1 MLSAVTSERVVVD
14 GRFELLERLGSGGM
28 GTVWRAYDLALHREV
43 ALKEV
48 RPSHSRDPDRAAML
62 RERVLVEA
70 RALARL
76 HHPNVVTVHHI
87 VDDARGE
94 HPWIVM
100 ELVRGPSLH
109 ARLADGPLAPAEA
122 AGIGRGVLAALAAA
136 HAAGICHRDVKPAN
150 VLLRED
156 GRPVLTDFGIA
167 ALFDTAGLTATGE
180 LVGSPEYIAPERLR
194 GHEGDPASDLWSLGM
209 MLYVAVEGTHPMRRD
224 TPLATLAAVL
234 DGRVPPPVRSGPL
247 TPVLGALLVSDPA
260 ARPPIPQLD
269 AMLAQAAGPDAGTGP
284 GAHRASDVQNA
295 WGSPG
300 AHRASNAWGSSDAR
314 HAAGPLSPPAG
325 PQHGGPPAGHRPGSY
340 SGPRYGSHPD
350 PHAGSRPGHHTGPPV
365 GSRAGLH
372 AGPSSGPHAGPPGA
386 LPGPQGY
393 GGPPYQTGP
402 VGQASTTDPG
412 SSAKRRSRRGRAV
425 GGAIAVA
432 VALSA
437 VGGVLLTLRPWEGQ
451 TQVATPRASFTLT
464 IPKLVLPSQPQNPS
478 QQETDPPAKIDLLTP
493 EGARQSI
500 AALQKAA
507 KTKKFV
513 QVAIY
518 GEYAIAEVRLRDD
531 PKAYDRFTYREGIVS
546 KTIGGQVTGTG
557 TDSDPARFNWDALPR
572 LLADARKT
580 LKVRK
585 PTSYYVIAE
594 SASVFNFNQPLMR
607 VYISNAYSGGG
618 YLSADRNGRILKRYP
633 S

>member
-1 MLSAVTSERVVVD
+1 MTSERVVVD

-48 RPSHSRDPDRAAML
+48 RPSHSPDPDRAAML

-109 ARLADGPLAPAEA
+109 GRLADGPLSPAEA

-150 VLLRED
+150 VLLRDD

-234 DGRVPPPVRSGPL
+234 DGRVPPPVRAGPL
-247 TPVLGALLVSDPA
+247 TPVLGALLVSDPS
-260 ARPPIPQLD
+260 ARPPIPHLD
-269 AMLAQAAGPDAGTGP
+269 AMLAQAAV
-284 GAHRASDVQNA
+284 SQ
-295 WGSPG
+295 SP
-300 AHRASNAWGSSDAR
+300 
-314 HAAGPLSPPAG
+314 SPSGAG
-325 PQHGGPPAGHRPGSY
+325 PQHGRPHAGHRPGPH
-340 SGPRYGSHPD
+340 SGPQPGSLAGPGRHPGPQIGSH
-350 PHAGSRPGHHTGPPV
+350 AGRHPGPP
-365 GSRAGLH
+365 
-372 AGPSSGPHAGPPGA
+372 SGPGAPGGPQGPLPGA
-386 LPGPQGY
+386 QGY

-402 VGQASTTDPG
+402 VGRASTTDPG
-412 SSAKRRSRRGRAV
+412 SSARRRSGRGRVA
-425 GGAIAVA
+425 GGAIAVT
-432 VALSA
+432 VALGA
-437 VGGVLLTLRPWEGQ
+437 AGGVLLTLRPWEGRA
-451 TQVATPRASFTLT
+451 QVDTPRASILRTM
-464 IPKLVLPSQPQNPS
+464 PKLVTPSQPEDLS
-478 QQETDPPAKIDLLTP
+478 SRQQKTDPPAKVDLLTP

-513 QVAIY
+513 QLVIY

-531 PKAYDRFTYREGIVS
+531 PKAYDRFTYRDGVVT
-546 KTIGGQVTGTG
+546 KTIGGPVIGKG
-557 TDSDPARFNWDALPR
+557 ADSDPTRFNWDALPR

-594 SASVFNFNQPLMR
+594 SASMFNFNQPLMR

-618 YLSADRNGRILKRYP
+618 YLSADRSGRILKRYP